1 MYQLYL
7 EKLKEVTRGETSGQV
22 IGLYGRRGNIQE
34 TERKPVWNLGQNE
47 VGVGGR
53 ARIGRALY
61 TMLMILIAVL
71 GTTGS
76 Q

>member
-1 MYQLYL
+1 M
-7 EKLKEVTRGETSGQV
+7 GEE
-22 IGLYGRRGNIQE
+22 GNIQE
-34 TERKPVWNLGQNE
+34 TERKPVWNVEQNK